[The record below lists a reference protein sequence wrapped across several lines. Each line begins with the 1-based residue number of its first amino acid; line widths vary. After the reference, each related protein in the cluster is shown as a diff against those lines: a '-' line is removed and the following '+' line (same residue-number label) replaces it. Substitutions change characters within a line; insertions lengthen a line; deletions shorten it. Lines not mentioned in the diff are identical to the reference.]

1 MPVVTYVEFDGSKHE
16 VDLEVGQTV
25 MDGAVRNMLKG
36 IVGECCGSLA
46 CSTCHCYVDNEW
58 LDALDGAS
66 LMESEMLTCSPLE
79 VKPGSRLGC
88 QITISNELHGLVV
101 HLPESQY

>member
-16 VDLEVGQTV
+16 VEVEAGQTV
-25 MDGAVRNMLKG
+25 MDGAVRNMLRG

-46 CSTCHCYVDNEW
+46 CSTCHCYVDDEW
-58 LDALDGAS
+58 LNMLEQAS
-66 LMESEMLTCSPLE
+66 LMESEMLTSSPLE

-88 QITISNELHGLVV
+88 QITISEELNGLVV